1 MRPAKILRGM
11 NQGDFV
17 ILFTDTLLNVGGA
30 LFTPTFGARFVFVA
44 GGDAFPRGIKLLN
57 VILFLGAL
65 FLGALFLGAL
75 FLGALFLGAFMNILL
90 AALVAAFIAP
100 ETAVAAPAAAFVIAF
115 TAPATGL

>member
-1 MRPAKILRGM
+1 MLKGT
-11 NQGDFV
+11 NQGDAV

-44 GGDAFPRGIKLLN
+44 GGDAFPRGIRLLN
-57 VILFLGAL
+57 VILLGALFLGAL

-75 FLGALFLGAFMNILL
+75 FLGALFLGAFMNILP
-90 AALVAAFIAP
+90 AALAAAFIAP

>member
-1 MRPAKILRGM
+1 MLKGT
-11 NQGDFV
+11 NQGDAV

-57 VILFLGAL
+57 VILLFLGEL